1 MKRSLL
7 VLGITLA
14 AALPA
19 RADLI
24 HKIQSSVQL
33 DVGGASTRAIR
44 VGNSYSI
51 SGSGVDTSVT
61 AGGSTTSDAL
71 GGLGAATN
79 GVNAI
84 TIPDAT
90 QKTAGNAFS
99 FATSY
104 TAGDTVPTSAPT
116 VGAVPSRQAEPIQ
129 RLSVRSLASCKP
141 GETANFLVVA
151 GFSGS
156 CSAGRSKLQPRCGL
170 VPHGIQDHR
179 QRVDRLR
186 VLSQRL

>member
-1 MKRSLL
+1 MNRSLL

-19 RADLI
+19 RADLTHRI
-24 HKIQSSVQL
+24 SSSVQL

-44 VGNSYSI
+44 VGNTYSI

-61 AGGSTTSDAL
+61 AGGNTTADAI

-90 QKTAGNAFS
+90 QATGGNAFS
-99 FATSY
+99 FANSY
-104 TAGDTVPTSAPT
+104 TQGDTVPTSAPT
-116 VGAVPSRQAEPIQ
+116 VGEVPAFGDVTSTAAGTNTGLAGTITTAGAITISPGGANTSAIGQVISELQSR
-129 RLSVRSLASCKP
+129 
-141 GETANFLVVA
+141 
-151 GFSGS
+151 
-156 CSAGRSKLQPRCGL
+156 
-170 VPHGIQDHR
+170 
-179 QRVDRLR
+179 
-186 VLSQRL
+186 

>member
-1 MKRSLL
+1 MNRSLL

-19 RADLI
+19 KADLI

-33 DVGGASTRAIR
+33 EVGGASTRAIR

-84 TIPDAT
+84 TIPSAE

-99 FATSY
+99 FANSY
-104 TAGDTVPTSAPT
+104 TQGDAVPTSAPT
-116 VGAVPSRQAEPIQ
+116 VGAVPAFGDVTSTA
-129 RLSVRSLASCKP
+129 SGTAGDLA
-141 GETANFLVVA
+141 GTITTAGAVTVTA
-151 GFSGS
+151 GGANT
-156 CSAGRSKLQPRCGL
+156 SAIGQVITELQTR
-170 VPHGIQDHR
+170 
-179 QRVDRLR
+179 
-186 VLSQRL
+186 

>member
-1 MKRSLL
+1 MNRSLL

-19 RADLI
+19 RADLTHRI
-24 HKIQSSVQL
+24 SSSVQL
-33 DVGGASTRAIR
+33 DVGAASSRAIR

-104 TAGDTVPTSAPT
+104 SAGDTVPTSAPT
-116 VGAVPSRQAEPIQ
+116 VGAVPAFGDVTS
-129 RLSVRSLASCKP
+129 
-141 GETANFLVVA
+141 TAA
-151 GFSGS
+151 GTNTGLSGS
-156 CSAGRSKLQPRCGL
+156 VTTAGTITISPGGANTSAIGQVISELTTR
-170 VPHGIQDHR
+170 
-179 QRVDRLR
+179 
-186 VLSQRL
+186 

>member
-1 MKRSLL
+1 MTRALL

-19 RADLI
+19 RADLTHRI
-24 HKIQSSVQL
+24 SSSVQL
-33 DVGGASTRAIR
+33 DVGAASSRAIR

-51 SGSGVDTSVT
+51 SGNGIDTSVT
-61 AGGSTTSDAL
+61 AGGTTTSDAL

-90 QKTAGNAFS
+90 QKTAGNSFS

-104 TAGDTVPTSAPT
+104 TQGDTVPTSAPT
-116 VGAVPSRQAEPIQ
+116 VGEVPAFGDVTS
-129 RLSVRSLASCKP
+129 
-141 GETANFLVVA
+141 TAA
-151 GFSGS
+151 GTNTGLSGS
-156 CSAGRSKLQPRCGL
+156 VTTAGTITISPGGANTSAIGQVISELTTR
-170 VPHGIQDHR
+170 
-179 QRVDRLR
+179 
-186 VLSQRL
+186 